1 MLNNH
6 TYNLLLQLTQE
17 NKSLWRIKNE
27 YQKDSEGCE
36 ECQNFWKKLEED
48 KENHIKELA
57 ELAKKHLD

>member
-27 YQKDSEGCE
+27 YQKDAEDCE
-36 ECQNFWKKLEED
+36 ECRKFWQKLEADKEEHVKKLTD
-48 KENHIKELA
+48 
-57 ELAKKHLD
+57 LAKSHLS